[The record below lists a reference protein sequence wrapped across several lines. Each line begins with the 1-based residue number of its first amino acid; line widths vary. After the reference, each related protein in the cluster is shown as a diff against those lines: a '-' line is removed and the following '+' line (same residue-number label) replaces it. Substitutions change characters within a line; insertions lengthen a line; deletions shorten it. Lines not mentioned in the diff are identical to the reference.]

1 MNNNKKNVRNDTER
15 RNRGREEQMGR
26 AKAAASLETE
36 AENEAETK
44 RSPIAP
50 DCREPSA
57 TLEYID

>member
-1 MNNNKKNVRNDTER
+1 
-15 RNRGREEQMGR
+15 MGR

-50 DCREPSA
+50 DCRGPSA